1 MGGSYYDEEYR
12 DTHSEYE
19 LNRAAGFRS
28 REWLPRGCDFDD
40 AARRPEP
47 ALHARAGRRS
57 SAVVVREVDHSSE
70 GGVVGR
76 ALEGSPYPA
85 KADPARLPAAGRRV
99 VVVRRSK
106 EEDRSPSPRRP
117 RGGLVV
123 EDDFEARDAERV
135 SRAASRKNQRT
146 GARVI
151 RLGRDR
157 RGDLVVLQDDQ
168 GGDEDVVVVRRGNG
182 RRVVLQDDDGRA
194 YDDYED
200 YEDDPADEVRRP
212 PRVVYIDEDT
222 ADSRV
227 CSQPQVVYI
236 DDPPPARRREEEQ
249 FVGAARHGSSQQFV
263 GAARH
268 GSSQQPVVVVVDRSR
283 ESSPEARPRA
293 SAPRPSIRW
302 TTPGSPQ
309 QLLEDDDDGSDEE
322 RERAR
327 QERRRVDVPRP
338 PRGRVSAPV
347 PPPPPP
353 PTPRRS
359 PSPQR
364 KAKSRRGASPES
376 TPRRAR
382 GEKAQVL
389 ETPASPRRP
398 VAWEIPTTVKDRAA
412 RATPSDKTAFLRR
425 APTAP
430 AASPPKKRLEATKKR
445 EAETKAASLRRFLRD
460 QRSKALAALAE
471 KAEKARDS
479 SSADDAPPASEPTAA
494 RRDDE
499 EALRKAAEEVL
510 AGTLEEPRTPAA
522 VEAPNHVE
530 PLRSASTAPSPP
542 TSATVLGAAD
552 HAAAAFPASGAY
564 PASPDIVR
572 RVAAAAASPVSVEIE
587 ASLREIAGMV
597 EDLERVA
604 GEPLDGESPLRDATN
619 VVEQKRE
626 RLLDQPPFASRPSA
640 APRRRSPS
648 PTKLEK
654 KLLWTSPS
662 SSPTDERGRRDARN
676 ARRRAQSQ
684 SPYLDRLQRVSKKPD
699 LVPVPSSN
707 GDMVDT
713 HLKSKSE
720 VDGLRFKYE
729 GTEFR
734 ESTVGKV
741 KGGSRRGRRRGAAN
755 RDYDRILA
763 AELANAVYRARDS
776 AETPAGRRR
785 DDDWPWTAL

>member
-106 EEDRSPSPRRP
+106 EEEDRSLSPRRP

-135 SRAASRKNQRT
+135 SRAVSRKNQRT

-222 ADSRV
+222 ADSR
-227 CSQPQVVYI
+227 
-236 DDPPPARRREEEQ
+236 
-249 FVGAARHGSSQQFV
+249 
-263 GAARH
+263 
-268 GSSQQPVVVVVDRSR
+268 
-283 ESSPEARPRA
+283 
-293 SAPRPSIRW
+293 
-302 TTPGSPQ
+302 
-309 QLLEDDDDGSDEE
+309 
-322 RERAR
+322 
-327 QERRRVDVPRP
+327 
-338 PRGRVSAPV
+338 
-347 PPPPPP
+347 
-353 PTPRRS
+353 
-359 PSPQR
+359 
-364 KAKSRRGASPES
+364 
-376 TPRRAR
+376 
-382 GEKAQVL
+382 VL

-471 KAEKARDS
+471 KAEKARLEET
-479 SSADDAPPASEPTAA
+479 SADDAPPASEPTAA

-522 VEAPNHVE
+522 VEAPPVATTD
-530 PLRSASTAPSPP
+530 PRSASTAPSPP

>member
-57 SAVVVREVDHSSE
+57 SAVVVRE
-70 GGVVGR
+70 
-76 ALEGSPYPA
+76 
-85 KADPARLPAAGRRV
+85 
-99 VVVRRSK
+99 
-106 EEDRSPSPRRP
+106 
-117 RGGLVV
+117 
-123 EDDFEARDAERV
+123 DD
-135 SRAASRKNQRT
+135 
-146 GARVI
+146 G
-151 RLGRDR
+151 
-157 RGDLVVLQDDQ
+157 
-168 GGDEDVVVVRRGNG
+168 
-182 RRVVLQDDDGRA
+182 GRA

-200 YEDDPADEVRRP
+200 YEDDPADEVRPP
-212 PRVVYIDEDT
+212 PRVVYVDEDT

-227 CSQPQVVYI
+227 SSQPQVVYI
-236 DDPPPARRREEEQ
+236 DDPPPARAEPRRT
-249 FVGAARHGSSQQFV
+249 VAVRVDGAV
-263 GAARH
+263 AADVRD
-268 GSSQQPVVVVVDRSR
+268 GP
-283 ESSPEARPRA
+283 RPR
-293 SAPRPSIRW
+293 
-302 TTPGSPQ
+302 
-309 QLLEDDDDGSDEE
+309 
-322 RERAR
+322 
-327 QERRRVDVPRP
+327 
-338 PRGRVSAPV
+338 PRGGRV
-347 PPPPPP
+347 
-353 PTPRRS
+353 
-359 PSPQR
+359 
-364 KAKSRRGASPES
+364 
-376 TPRRAR
+376 
-382 GEKAQVL
+382 
-389 ETPASPRRP
+389 
-398 VAWEIPTTVKDRAA
+398 
-412 RATPSDKTAFLRR
+412 
-425 APTAP
+425 
-430 AASPPKKRLEATKKR
+430 
-445 EAETKAASLRRFLRD
+445 
-460 QRSKALAALAE
+460 
-471 KAEKARDS
+471 
-479 SSADDAPPASEPTAA
+479 
-494 RRDDE
+494 
-499 EALRKAAEEVL
+499 
-510 AGTLEEPRTPAA
+510 
-522 VEAPNHVE
+522 
-530 PLRSASTAPSPP
+530 
-542 TSATVLGAAD
+542 
-552 HAAAAFPASGAY
+552 PASGAY

-619 VVEQKRE
+619 VVEQTRE
-626 RLLDQPPFASRPSA
+626 RLLDQPPFASRPAA

-676 ARRRAQSQ
+676 ARRRAQNQ

-776 AETPAGRRR
+776 AETPAGASRRR
-785 DDDWPWTAL
+785 LALDGALMSRF

>member
-106 EEDRSPSPRRP
+106 EEEDRSLSPRRP

-135 SRAASRKNQRT
+135 SRAVSRKNQRT

-200 YEDDPADEVRRP
+200 YEDDPADE
-212 PRVVYIDEDT
+212 
-222 ADSRV
+222 
-227 CSQPQVVYI
+227 
-236 DDPPPARRREEEQ
+236 
-249 FVGAARHGSSQQFV
+249 
-263 GAARH
+263 
-268 GSSQQPVVVVVDRSR
+268 
-283 ESSPEARPRA
+283 
-293 SAPRPSIRW
+293 
-302 TTPGSPQ
+302 
-309 QLLEDDDDGSDEE
+309 
-322 RERAR
+322 
-327 QERRRVDVPRP
+327 
-338 PRGRVSAPV
+338 
-347 PPPPPP
+347 
-353 PTPRRS
+353 
-359 PSPQR
+359 
-364 KAKSRRGASPES
+364 
-376 TPRRAR
+376 
-382 GEKAQVL
+382 
-389 ETPASPRRP
+389 
-398 VAWEIPTTVKDRAA
+398 
-412 RATPSDKTAFLRR
+412 
-425 APTAP
+425 
-430 AASPPKKRLEATKKR
+430 
-445 EAETKAASLRRFLRD
+445 
-460 QRSKALAALAE
+460 
-471 KAEKARDS
+471 
-479 SSADDAPPASEPTAA
+479 
-494 RRDDE
+494 
-499 EALRKAAEEVL
+499 
-510 AGTLEEPRTPAA
+510 
-522 VEAPNHVE
+522 
-530 PLRSASTAPSPP
+530 
-542 TSATVLGAAD
+542 
-552 HAAAAFPASGAY
+552 
-564 PASPDIVR
+564 
-572 RVAAAAASPVSVEIE
+572 
-587 ASLREIAGMV
+587 
-597 EDLERVA
+597 
-604 GEPLDGESPLRDATN
+604 
-619 VVEQKRE
+619 
-626 RLLDQPPFASRPSA
+626 
-640 APRRRSPS
+640 
-648 PTKLEK
+648 
-654 KLLWTSPS
+654 
-662 SSPTDERGRRDARN
+662 
-676 ARRRAQSQ
+676 SQ